1 MHPYLV
7 MTFLFIASK
16 GQVVP
21 QVETDDRFCEPEA
34 NTDFITTGQ
43 NMQSHLSAIC

>member
-7 MTFLFIASK
+7 MTFLFIIPKS
-16 GQVVP
+16 QVVP

-34 NTDFITTGQ
+34 KAGFITTGQ
-43 NMQSHLSAIC
+43 SMQSHLSAVC